1 MFMSS
6 TQLKIRDINNLNR
19 HMERKAIKETTKSL
33 PRNKKPAVDRFTVEF
48 YKLKEH
54 LTLITLLLKLF
65 ILVWVLLL

>member
-1 MFMSS
+1 MSS

-19 HMERKAIKETTKSL
+19 YIARKAIKETTKSL
-33 PRNKKPAVDRFTVEF
+33 PRNKNPGVDRFAVEF
-48 YKLKEH
+48 YNLKEY

>member
-1 MFMSS
+1 MSS

-19 HMERKAIKETTKSL
+19 HIERKAIKETTKSL
-33 PRNKKPAVDRFTVEF
+33 PRNKKPGVDRLTVEF